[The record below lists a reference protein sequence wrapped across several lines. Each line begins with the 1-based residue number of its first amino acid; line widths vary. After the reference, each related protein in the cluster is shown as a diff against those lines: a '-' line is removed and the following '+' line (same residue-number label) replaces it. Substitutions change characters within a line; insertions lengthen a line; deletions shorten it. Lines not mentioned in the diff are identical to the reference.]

1 MKRMVAL
8 VLSLALVLALV
19 PAAFAEADAPKYDL
33 KGNTVKLRMWD
44 KPNPYAED
52 CSEVDKAEWLPRY
65 EAIKKAYNCEI
76 ELYTSTSE
84 WNDMPAEWIMSVS
97 GGQPAWHVTNNMS
110 SMWLMQLVASDALA
124 DIGKGVA
131 TLDIP
136 QLLKD
141 VGMVGEG
148 YYGFTDN
155 IPGPEGLVFN
165 RGMIEEAGMEYDP
178 GEMYKMGKWDYESF
192 LAYMTEL
199 QQKLPEGTYSFF
211 IDPNYWGIFAPP
223 ANGGEMAV
231 HTDFSLGLTSDE
243 FIETFELLEKMIAA
257 GLVRPA
263 NTTDD
268 GYSDYWGTPAAT
280 FDQGVE
286 VAMTH
291 RAMWQVGTLNANKLD
306 WGFVPYPYGMGAKV
320 MGEDYTTVEGTHG
333 SYYDLGLMG
342 AVLKGAEKDFPGL
355 DSDYV
360 TEALVNLIFDL
371 SFTEEDKEA
380 FSAMAAPDYMP
391 DPPDFFADELSAELY
406 NWLKMHTKYNPIATI
421 NAAGLGKSYG
431 GEVSLYGLMRKPF
444 NDGTAVRSTF
454 EAAVP
459 EIEASFRDA
468 GYLK

>member
-1 MKRMVAL
+1 
-8 VLSLALVLALV
+8 
-19 PAAFAEADAPKYDL
+19 
-33 KGNTVKLRMWD
+33 
-44 KPNPYAED
+44 
-52 CSEVDKAEWLPRY
+52 
-65 EAIKKAYNCEI
+65 
-76 ELYTSTSE
+76 
-84 WNDMPAEWIMSVS
+84 
-97 GGQPAWHVTNNMS
+97 
-110 SMWLMQLVASDALA
+110 
-124 DIGKGVA
+124 
-131 TLDIP
+131 
-136 QLLKD
+136 
-141 VGMVGEG
+141 
-148 YYGFTDN
+148 
-155 IPGPEGLVFN
+155 
-165 RGMIEEAGMEYDP
+165 
-178 GEMYKMGKWDYESF
+178 
-192 LAYMTEL
+192 
-199 QQKLPEGTYSFF
+199 
-211 IDPNYWGIFAPP
+211 
-223 ANGGEMAV
+223 
-231 HTDFSLGLTSDE
+231 
-243 FIETFELLEKMIAA
+243 
-257 GLVRPA
+257 
-263 NTTDD
+263 
-268 GYSDYWGTPAAT
+268 
-280 FDQGVE
+280 
-286 VAMTH
+286 MTH

-320 MGEDYTTVEGTHG
+320 MGEDYTTVEGTYG